1 MAQRGAQK
9 GNKNAAHDKP
19 WSAAVRRAL
28 LADDGKKLRAIA
40 EKVVSKAEEGDMQA
54 IKEIGERL
62 DGKAVTPIAAEVD
75 MNLTVEIVKFADKA
89 A

>member
-1 MAQRGAQK
+1 MAQK

-19 WSAAVRRAL
+19 WAAAVRRAL
-28 LADDGKKLRAIA
+28 LAEDGKKLRAIA
-40 EKVVSKAEEGDMQA
+40 EKVVAKAVEGDMPA

-62 DGKAVTPIAAEVD
+62 DGKAIQPVAAEVD
-75 MNLTVEIVKFADKA
+75 MNVTVEIVKFASQA

>member
-1 MAQRGAQK
+1 MKSGAQP

-19 WSAAVRRAL
+19 WSAAIRKAI
-28 LADDGKKLRAIA
+28 LANDGKQLRAIA
-40 EKVVSKAEEGDMQA
+40 DKVVAKAVEGDMQA

-62 DGKAVTPIAAEVD
+62 DGKAVQAIAGELD
-75 MNLTVEIVKFADKA
+75 LNLTVEITKFASEA